1 MAPKDSN
8 HKLMVVLYAEAK
20 LQKSISLPGSFTI
33 SRAKQEGMEAIKEH
47 LKILPG
53 VPLVTLD
60 PDCTDFYPVPRDD
73 NTVIRTLKG
82 DLTMVVYPQP
92 PEGQHLTPSPFVDAL
107 QSAIR
112 ESTERYV
119 KPADNNNDI
128 LRRLASMEEKF
139 GRDIAELKQANA
151 GLQQVNAGLQHDVEE
166 LRQVNAG
173 LQHDVE
179 ELRRVNAQLKLDN
192 AQLKDDNAQLK
203 LDNAQLKHKNA
214 QLKHDFK
221 ELRSQLDE
229 TNRAV
234 LGDKVAINKIRRR
247 VLLDTGRDQL
257 AMICG
262 HKNWREWKDE
272 KTTSTPSPGDD
283 QTVQTMMTEAE
294 VILENS
300 TDASDYWK
308 AVGKDRSTLRF
319 LIHRSHIRTEG
330 DIVAHNS
337 TAEAIAESVLALIAS
352 SDRTHMISIFR
363 AVYNDEP

>member
-60 PDCTDFYPVPRDD
+60 PDCTDFYPVDT
-73 NTVIRTLKG
+73 NTCEVCDVKAQRNVAPLAR
-82 DLTMVVYPQP
+82 
-92 PEGQHLTPSPFVDAL
+92 E
-107 QSAIR
+107 

-179 ELRRVNAQLKLDN
+179 ELRWVNAQLKLDN

-203 LDNAQLKHKNA
+203 LDNAQLKLDNAQLKHENA